1 MVEYERLVG
10 GFCLEN
16 LKSFLNLPDIQR
28 DGLWSSTKDNM
39 HSKDS
44 QWITPLYGGPMEDS
58 SVGKYSQTLST
69 DVIDYVKSRTDQLY
83 EQVKAHARQY

>member
-10 GFCLEN
+10 GFCLKN
-16 LKSFLNLPDIQR
+16 LKLFLNLPDIQR
-28 DGLWSSTKDNM
+28 DGLWSRTKDNM

-58 SVGKYSQTLST
+58 SVGKYSQTLNT

-83 EQVKAHARQY
+83 EQVKAHAIQ